1 MFAIKHDCDVLCNTN
16 VIWTRATITY
26 VQTLAERLKAAREAE
41 GLSQE
46 QLAKDAGVA
55 QSTIGNIEAGTRP
68 RPATLPQIAA
78 RLHRRAEWLRTGKG
92 PEFDLPHSIA
102 TLDDVTGIAAGQVI
116 DLDAVPG
123 LTEVPRVRFKLSA
136 GVSGYA
142 IEHEQGNGKPI
153 YFRQDWFTV
162 HGYRPERLFAV
173 RVSGASMEP
182 TLWDGDLVVV
192 NTDSTE
198 PRDGVA
204 FALNYEGELVIKR
217 LRRDAGQWYATS
229 DSADQRRFAPKL
241 CTPDVQLVG
250 EVIYKQSERV

>member
-1 MFAIKHDCDVLCNTN
+1 MSDASRRAVLRRYLDGKLGGSQAALAQRSGLSKGRISQLFKAEEPFGERAAQSLARRCGLPLDFFDRADSRSATKHDP
-16 VIWTRATITY
+16 
-26 VQTLAERLKAAREAE
+26 
-41 GLSQE
+41 
-46 QLAKDAGVA
+46 QL
-55 QSTIGNIEAGTRP
+55 
-68 RPATLPQIAA
+68 L
-78 RLHRRAEWLRTGKG
+78 
-92 PEFDLPHSIA
+92 
-102 TLDDVTGIAAGQVI
+102 
-116 DLDAVPG
+116 DLDAIPD

-142 IEHEQGNGKPI
+142 VEPESGNGKPI
-153 YFRQDWFTV
+153 YFRQDWFAT

-173 RVSGASMEP
+173 RVAGASMEP
-182 TLWDGDLVVV
+182 TLWDGDLVVI

-204 FALNYEGELVIKR
+204 FAINYEGELVIKR

-250 EVIYKQSERV
+250 EVVYKQSERI